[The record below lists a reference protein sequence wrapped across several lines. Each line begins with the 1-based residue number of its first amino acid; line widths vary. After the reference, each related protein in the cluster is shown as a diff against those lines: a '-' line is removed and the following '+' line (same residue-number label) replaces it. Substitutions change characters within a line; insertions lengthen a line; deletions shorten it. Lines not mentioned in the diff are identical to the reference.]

1 MTDVP
6 ARARL
11 LYIRCE
17 PALSPLLANVI
28 PPALEPVGNGFS
40 QAAQLPRQMVDDTDA
55 SDGSAQPPAAAPAA
69 AVVEPSAASR
79 QLPDP
84 MPPTRPQTAPAGS
97 PAAGSIAKGALTVS
111 QPWGPRAE
119 ALKVPLAPCAGEPR
133 QGICLTV

>member
-1 MTDVP
+1 MPDVH

-11 LYIRCE
+11 LYIYCE
-17 PALSPLLANVI
+17 PAWLPLLANVI
-28 PPALEPVGNGFS
+28 PPALERVSNAFS
-40 QAAQLPRQMVDDTDA
+40 QAAQLPRQLVDDTDA

-97 PAAGSIAKGALTVS
+97 PAAGSIAEGALTVS

-119 ALKVPLAPCAGEPR
+119 ALKVPLPPGPGTPR
-133 QGICLTV
+133 HGTCLTV